1 MGAAVIG
8 VGQDDAVGFQQIP
21 VKFRFQLHVAGAA
34 VGFLFLHV
42 RVAQGVQAVMP
53 QKPQKIDPPGLA
65 ARLGADPGEKFL
77 PGLGVEDAAQL
88 SRGGF
93 DQGVIVKEN
102 IRPVQTHIVKPPEPL
117 DTSAV
122 VGTHPG
128 EQLLSEAVMGVICWH
143 ETSPH
148 SIFSRIFSFYMIIR
162 QKRSTFFKN
171 ALQISV
177 KRNRCNVSGTVV

>member
-1 MGAAVIG
+1 
-8 VGQDDAVGFQQIP
+8 
-21 VKFRFQLHVAGAA
+21 
-34 VGFLFLHV
+34 
-42 RVAQGVQAVMP
+42 MP
-53 QKPQKIDPPGLA
+53 QQPQKIDPPGLA
-65 ARLGADPGEKFL
+65 ARLRADPGEEFL

-128 EQLLSEAVMGVICWH
+128 EQLLSEAVMGIICWH

-148 SIFSRIFSFYMIIR
+148 SIFSHIFSFYMIIR
-162 QKRSTFFKN
+162 QKRSTFFKIP
-171 ALQISV
+171 LQISV
-177 KRNRCNVSGTVV
+177 KLGRCNASGTVV